1 MPMCTI
7 MPMFS
12 LQSENSMYQ
21 MSCPVC
27 YWYIHIYI
35 CQLTESDRRSVNAS
49 ASAAASDVCVYQ
61 ILYFNALK
69 PLSWTIVLVSLSVDV
84 YCSHTDLFLLL
95 LELCVLSFIA
105 VHCLHLIFFGFS
117 IRFQIRAHNS
127 HLYKITNKEFCAVHM
142 CVWVLVF
149 CVIYESYVIDLIKL
163 KQKKTSPA

>member
-1 MPMCTI
+1 MCTI

-95 LELCVLSFIA
+95 LELCVLVYLVLLLCIVYIWFFSVFPFVSKSEHIIHICIKLQTKNFVRFIC
-105 VHCLHLIFFGFS
+105 VCEFWFFAWYMNRMS
-117 IRFQIRAHNS
+117 
-127 HLYKITNKEFCAVHM
+127 
-142 CVWVLVF
+142 
-149 CVIYESYVIDLIKL
+149 LIKL
-163 KQKKTSPA
+163 N